1 MLIYNVVS
9 RNDDDDDDDDDDDRD
24 WTVILQLLSNL
35 LII

>member
-9 RNDDDDDDDDDDDRD
+9 RNDDDDDDDDDDRD